1 MVLEF
6 VVDYDQWIRHVF
18 IGMTGSHNDINILQN
33 PLMFARITKGHA
45 PEVNYEINVQAY
57 NKVYY
62 LANNIY
68 KKWLIFV
75 KTITKPFSE
84 NKSWF
89 AICHERV
96 IGRMPSGH
104 LVCSKIILLFFGT
117 LISHGRHIRYGRL
130 WTIVYHTHLDKK
142 VSALLEWLRMRRMI
156 AMALLPKLIMC
167 WPCLE
172 LYSPRTKEICNE

>member
-89 AICHERV
+89 AICHESYRKDAERTFGVLQDHFAIFRHPDLTWSTYQIWKVMNYCVSYTPWQESERV
-96 IGRMPSGH
+96 AWVIEDASYDCHGPIAKVDH
-104 LVCSKIILLFFGT
+104 VLAVFG
-117 LISHGRHIRYGRL
+117 
-130 WTIVYHTHLDKK
+130 
-142 VSALLEWLRMRRMI
+142 ALLTTHQRNL
-156 AMALLPKLIMC
+156 
-167 WPCLE
+167 
-172 LYSPRTKEICNE
+172 